1 MQISFAVRFSER
13 IEMGKRNR
21 PQHNDK
27 QKDEHLSDEMA
38 KFAIKNENDLKTKYQ
53 PKMKKNIAVVYGGDS
68 SEFVVS
74 VKSSKNVFESINP
87 SIYNVWK
94 VQMQGLNW
102 DVFEGDKV
110 IASID
115 KGDFSFVKNGEKI
128 QFDFAYITI
137 HGTPGEDG
145 KLQGYFDMVKI
156 PYSTCG
162 VYSSALT
169 FNKYFCSNYLR
180 NFGVTMAKSVRLF
193 KGDAIDTNK
202 LVEELGLPVFVKPNA
217 GGSSFGVTKVKE
229 KEQLL
234 AALELATK
242 ESADILIEEFIDGP
256 EFTCGL
262 VKLSDQ
268 EILFPVTEVIP
279 QNEFFDFEA
288 KYTVGKTDEITP
300 ARISPE
306 LTSKIQQL
314 SSRIYDLCDCSGIVR
329 VDYILK
335 DGEFYF
341 LEVNTTPGMT
351 ATSFVPQQ
359 IAAMNRKLGDILG
372 LIIEDKLK

>member
-1 MQISFAVRFSER
+1 
-13 IEMGKRNR
+13 
-21 PQHNDK
+21 
-27 QKDEHLSDEMA
+27 
-38 KFAIKNENDLKTKYQ
+38 
-53 PKMKKNIAVVYGGDS
+53 MKKNIAVVYGGDS

-102 DVFEGDKV
+102 EVLEGDEI

-128 QFDFAYITI
+128 RFDFAYITI

-145 KLQGYFDMVKI
+145 KLQGYFDLVKI

-193 KGDAIDTNK
+193 KGDAFDADQ
-202 LVEELGLPVFVKPNA
+202 LVEQLGLPVFVKPNA

-234 AALELATK
+234 AALKLATK
-242 ESADILIEEFIDGP
+242 ESADILIEEFIDGK

-262 VKLSDQ
+262 VKLSNQ

-329 VDYILK
+329 IDYILK

-359 IAAMNRKLGDILG
+359 IAAMGHTLREIVG

>member
-1 MQISFAVRFSER
+1 
-13 IEMGKRNR
+13 
-21 PQHNDK
+21 
-27 QKDEHLSDEMA
+27 
-38 KFAIKNENDLKTKYQ
+38 
-53 PKMKKNIAVVYGGDS
+53 MKKNIAVVYGGDS

-74 VKSSKNVFESINP
+74 VKSSKNVFESID
-87 SIYNVWK
+87 SGKYNVWK
-94 VQMQGLNW
+94 VQMKGLDW
-102 DVFEGDKV
+102 DVMENEHA
-110 IASID
+110 IAPID
-115 KGDFSFVKNGEKI
+115 KNDFSFQLNGEKI
-128 QFDFAYITI
+128 KFDFAYITI

-145 KLQGYFDMVKI
+145 KLQGYFEMVKI

-180 NFGVTMAKSVRLF
+180 NFGIPMAKSVRLF
-193 KGDAIDTNK
+193 KGDKVNADQ
-202 LVEELGLPVFVKPNA
+202 LVEELGLPLFVKPNA

-229 KEQLL
+229 KSQLL
-234 AALELATK
+234 DALEHAMT
-242 ESADILIEEFIDGP
+242 ESSDILVEEFIDGK

-268 EILFPVTEVIP
+268 EIIFPVTEVIP

-288 KYTVGKTDEITP
+288 KYTAGKTDEITP

-306 LTSKIQQL
+306 MTRKIQQL

-329 VDYILK
+329 IDYILK

-359 IAAMNRKLGDILG
+359 IAAMNRKLGDVLG

>member
-1 MQISFAVRFSER
+1 
-13 IEMGKRNR
+13 
-21 PQHNDK
+21 
-27 QKDEHLSDEMA
+27 
-38 KFAIKNENDLKTKYQ
+38 
-53 PKMKKNIAVVYGGDS
+53 MKKNIAVVYGGDS

-102 DVFEGDKV
+102 DVLEGDQV

-180 NFGVTMAKSVRLF
+180 NFGVPMAKSVRLF
-193 KGDAIDTNK
+193 KGDAIDTDK

-234 AALELATK
+234 AALEMATK
-242 ESADILIEEFIDGP
+242 ESADILVEEFIDGP

-329 VDYILK
+329 IDYILK
-335 DGEFYF
+335 DAEFYF

-359 IAAMNRKLGDILG
+359 IAAMDRKLGDVLG

>member
-1 MQISFAVRFSER
+1 
-13 IEMGKRNR
+13 
-21 PQHNDK
+21 
-27 QKDEHLSDEMA
+27 
-38 KFAIKNENDLKTKYQ
+38 
-53 PKMKKNIAVVYGGDS
+53 MKKNIAVVYGGDS

-74 VKSSKNVFESINP
+74 VKSSKNVFESIDP
-87 SIYNVWK
+87 TIYNVWK
-94 VQMQGLNW
+94 VQMKGLDW
-102 DVFEGDKV
+102 DVFEGDEV
-110 IASID
+110 ISSID
-115 KGDFSFVKNGEKI
+115 KSDFSFIKNGNKI

-145 KLQGYFDMVKI
+145 KLQGYFDLVKI

-180 NFGVTMAKSVRLF
+180 NFNVPMAKSVRLF
-193 KGDAIDTNK
+193 KGNTINPDK

-229 KEQLL
+229 KGQLQ
-234 AALELATK
+234 AALEMAMK
-242 ESADILIEEFIDGP
+242 ESTDILIEEFIEGK

-268 EILFPVTEVIP
+268 KILFPVTEVIP

-288 KYTVGKTDEITP
+288 KYTAGKTDEITP
-300 ARISPE
+300 ARLSPE
-306 LTSKIQQL
+306 MTNKIQQL

-359 IAAMNRKLGDILG
+359 IAAMGRKLGDILG

>member
-1 MQISFAVRFSER
+1 
-13 IEMGKRNR
+13 
-21 PQHNDK
+21 
-27 QKDEHLSDEMA
+27 
-38 KFAIKNENDLKTKYQ
+38 
-53 PKMKKNIAVVYGGDS
+53 MKKNIAVVYGGDS

-74 VKSSKNVFESINP
+74 VKSSKNVFESIDP

-102 DVFEGDKV
+102 EVLEGDQV
-110 IASID
+110 IATID
-115 KGDFSFVKNGEKI
+115 KDDFSFVKNSEKI

-180 NFGVTMAKSVRLF
+180 NFGVTMAKSIRLF
-193 KGDAIDTNK
+193 KGDVIDTDK
-202 LVEELGLPVFVKPNA
+202 LIEELGLPVFVKPNA

-234 AALELATK
+234 AALEMATK

-262 VKLSDQ
+262 VKLSNQ

-279 QNEFFDFEA
+279 KNEFFDFEA
-288 KYTVGKTDEITP
+288 KYNAEKADEITP

-306 LTSKIQQL
+306 LTNKIQQL

-335 DGEFYF
+335 DDEFYF
-341 LEVNTTPGMT
+341 LEINTTPGMT
-351 ATSFVPQQ
+351 ATSFIPQQ
-359 IAAMNRKLGDILG
+359 IAAMDRKLGDVLG

>member
-1 MQISFAVRFSER
+1 M
-13 IEMGKRNR
+13 
-21 PQHNDK
+21 D
-27 QKDEHLSDEMA
+27 
-38 KFAIKNENDLKTKYQ
+38 
-53 PKMKKNIAVVYGGDS
+53 MKKNIAVVYGGDS

-74 VKSSKNVFESINP
+74 VKSSENVFKAIDP
-87 SIYNVWK
+87 ATYNVWK

-102 DVFEGDKV
+102 DVFEGDQV
-110 IASID
+110 IAPVD
-115 KGDFSFVKNGEKI
+115 KSDFSFVRNGEKI
-128 QFDFAYITI
+128 QFEFAYITI

-145 KLQGYFDMVKI
+145 KLQGYFDLVKI

-180 NFGVTMAKSVRLF
+180 NFGIPMAKSVRLF
-193 KGDAIDTNK
+193 KGDAINPDQ
-202 LVEELGLPVFVKPNA
+202 LAEQLGLPVFVKPNA

-234 AALELATK
+234 PALELAMK
-242 ESADILIEEFIDGP
+242 ESHDILVEQFIDGK

-262 VKLSDQ
+262 VKLSGQ
-268 EILFPVTEVIP
+268 ELIFPVTEVIP
-279 QNEFFDFEA
+279 QNEFFDYEA
-288 KYTVGKTDEITP
+288 KYVAGKTDEITP

-329 VDYILK
+329 IDYILK

-359 IAAMNRKLGDILG
+359 IGAMGRNLGDVLG
-372 LIIEDKLK
+372 MIIEDKLRS

>member
-1 MQISFAVRFSER
+1 
-13 IEMGKRNR
+13 
-21 PQHNDK
+21 
-27 QKDEHLSDEMA
+27 
-38 KFAIKNENDLKTKYQ
+38 
-53 PKMKKNIAVVYGGDS
+53 MKKNIAVVYGGDS

-74 VKSSKNVFESINP
+74 VKSSKNVFESIDP

-102 DVFEGDKV
+102 EVLEGDQV
-110 IASID
+110 IATID
-115 KGDFSFVKNGEKI
+115 KDDFSFVKNNEKI

-193 KGDAIDTNK
+193 KGDAIDTDK
-202 LVEELGLPVFVKPNA
+202 LIEELGLPVFVKPNA

-229 KEQLL
+229 KAQLL

-242 ESADILIEEFIDGP
+242 ESVDILIEEFIDGP

-262 VKLSDQ
+262 VKIAG
-268 EILFPVTEVIP
+268 EKIVFPVTEVIP
-279 QNEFFDFEA
+279 KNEFFDYEA
-288 KYTVGKTDEITP
+288 KYTKGKTDEITP

-341 LEVNTTPGMT
+341 LEVNTTPGIT
-351 ATSFVPQQ
+351 STSFIPQQ
-359 IAAMNRKLGDILG
+359 IAAMNRKLGDVLG

>member
-1 MQISFAVRFSER
+1 
-13 IEMGKRNR
+13 
-21 PQHNDK
+21 
-27 QKDEHLSDEMA
+27 
-38 KFAIKNENDLKTKYQ
+38 
-53 PKMKKNIAVVYGGDS
+53 MKKNIAVVYGGDS

-87 SIYNVWK
+87 SVYNVWK

-102 DVFEGDKV
+102 DVLEGDEI

-115 KGDFSFVKNGEKI
+115 KGDFSFVRNGEKI
-128 QFDFAYITI
+128 KFDFAYITI

-145 KLQGYFDMVKI
+145 KLQGYFDLVKI

-180 NFGVTMAKSVRLF
+180 NFDVPMAKSVRLF
-193 KGDAIDTNK
+193 KGDPVNVDD
-202 LVEELGLPVFVKPNA
+202 LVEKLGLPVFVKPNA

-229 KEQLL
+229 KEQLQS
-234 AALELATK
+234 ALELAMT
-242 ESADILIEEFIDGP
+242 ESSDILIEQFIDGK

-268 EILFPVTEVIP
+268 KLIFPVTEVIP
-279 QNEFFDFEA
+279 QNEFFDYEA
-288 KYTVGKTDEITP
+288 KYTAGKTDEITP

-306 LTSKIQQL
+306 LTQKVQQL
-314 SSRIYDLCDCSGIVR
+314 SSRIYDWCDCSGIVR
-329 VDYILK
+329 IDYILR
-335 DGEFYF
+335 DNEFYF

>member
-1 MQISFAVRFSER
+1 
-13 IEMGKRNR
+13 
-21 PQHNDK
+21 
-27 QKDEHLSDEMA
+27 
-38 KFAIKNENDLKTKYQ
+38 
-53 PKMKKNIAVVYGGDS
+53 MKKNIAVVYGGDS

-74 VKSSKNVFESINP
+74 VKSSKNVFESIDP
-87 SIYNVWK
+87 TIYNVWK
-94 VQMQGLNW
+94 VQMKGLDW
-102 DVFEGDKV
+102 DVFEGDEV
-110 IASID
+110 ISSID
-115 KGDFSFVKNGEKI
+115 KSDFSFIKNGNKI

-145 KLQGYFDMVKI
+145 KLQGYFDLVKI

-180 NFGVTMAKSVRLF
+180 NFNVPMAKSVRLF
-193 KGDAIDTNK
+193 KDDAINPDK

-229 KEQLL
+229 KGQLQ
-234 AALELATK
+234 AALEMAMK
-242 ESADILIEEFIDGP
+242 ESTDILIEEFIEGK

-268 EILFPVTEVIP
+268 KILFPVTEVIP

-288 KYTVGKTDEITP
+288 KYTAGKTDEITP
-300 ARISPE
+300 ARLSPE
-306 LTSKIQQL
+306 MTNKIQQL

-359 IAAMNRKLGDILG
+359 IAAMGRKLGDILG

>member
-1 MQISFAVRFSER
+1 
-13 IEMGKRNR
+13 
-21 PQHNDK
+21 
-27 QKDEHLSDEMA
+27 
-38 KFAIKNENDLKTKYQ
+38 
-53 PKMKKNIAVVYGGDS
+53 MKKNIAVVYGGDS

-74 VKSSKNVFESINP
+74 VKSSINVFQAIDS

-94 VQMQGLNW
+94 VQIKELEW
-102 DVFEGDKV
+102 DVFENDQIIAPVDK
-110 IASID
+110 SN
-115 KGDFSFVKNGEKI
+115 FSFVKNGEKI

-145 KLQGYFDMVKI
+145 KLQGYFDLVKI

-162 VYSSALT
+162 VSSSALT

-180 NFGVTMAKSVRLF
+180 NFDVPMAKSVRLF
-193 KGDAIDTNK
+193 KGDKINVDQ

-229 KEQLL
+229 KGQLL
-234 AALELATK
+234 AALEMATK
-242 ESADILIEEFIDGP
+242 ESSDILVEQFIDGK

-268 EILFPVTEVIP
+268 KIIFPVTEVIP

-300 ARISPE
+300 ARISSE
-306 LTSKIQQL
+306 LTSKIQEL
-314 SSRIYDLCDCSGIVR
+314 SSRISDLCDCFGIVR
-329 VDYILK
+329 IDFILK
-335 DGEFYF
+335 DNEFYF

-359 IAAMNRKLGDILG
+359 IVAMNLKLGDVIS

>member
-1 MQISFAVRFSER
+1 
-13 IEMGKRNR
+13 
-21 PQHNDK
+21 
-27 QKDEHLSDEMA
+27 
-38 KFAIKNENDLKTKYQ
+38 
-53 PKMKKNIAVVYGGDS
+53 MKKNIAVVYGGDS

-74 VKSSKNVFESINP
+74 VNSSKNVYESIDKTVF
-87 SIYNVWK
+87 NVWK
-94 VQMQGLNW
+94 VQLKGNNW
-102 DVFEGDKV
+102 DVYENDEVLGP
-110 IASID
+110 ID
-115 KGDFSFVKNGEKI
+115 KSDFSFLKNGEKI
-128 QFDFAYITI
+128 RFDFAYITI

-145 KLQGYFDMVKI
+145 KLQGYFELVKI
-156 PYSTCG
+156 PYSTCN

-180 NFGVTMAKSVRLF
+180 NFGVPMAKSVRLF
-193 KGDAIDTNK
+193 KGEPVDADQLIG
-202 LVEELGLPVFVKPNA
+202 ELGLPLFVKPNA

-229 KEQLL
+229 KSQLL
-234 AALELATK
+234 GALEMAMK
-242 ESADILIEEFIDGP
+242 ESHDILVEQFIDGK

-268 EILFPVTEVIP
+268 EIIFPVTEVIP

-288 KYTVGKTDEITP
+288 KYTKGKTDEITP

-306 LTSKIQQL
+306 LTQKVQQL

-329 VDYILK
+329 IDYILK

-359 IAAMNRKLGDILG
+359 IAAMNRNLGEILG
-372 LIIEDKLK
+372 LIIQDKLKA

>member
-1 MQISFAVRFSER
+1 
-13 IEMGKRNR
+13 
-21 PQHNDK
+21 
-27 QKDEHLSDEMA
+27 
-38 KFAIKNENDLKTKYQ
+38 
-53 PKMKKNIAVVYGGDS
+53 MKKNIAVVYGGDS

-74 VKSSKNVFESINP
+74 VKSSKNVFESIDP
-87 SIYNVWK
+87 AIYNVWK

-102 DVFEGDKV
+102 DVLEGDQV

-180 NFGVTMAKSVRLF
+180 NFNVPMAKSVRLF
-193 KGDAIDTNK
+193 KGDAIDTAK
-202 LVEELGLPVFVKPNA
+202 LIEELGLPVFVKPNA

-234 AALELATK
+234 AALEMATK

-262 VKLSDQ
+262 VKLSNQ

-306 LTSKIQQL
+306 MTQKIQQL

-329 VDYILK
+329 IDYILK

-359 IAAMNRKLGDILG
+359 IAAMDRKLGDVLG

>member
-1 MQISFAVRFSER
+1 
-13 IEMGKRNR
+13 
-21 PQHNDK
+21 
-27 QKDEHLSDEMA
+27 
-38 KFAIKNENDLKTKYQ
+38 
-53 PKMKKNIAVVYGGDS
+53 MKKNIAVVYGGDS

-74 VKSSKNVFESINP
+74 VKSSKNVFESIDP

-102 DVFEGDKV
+102 DVLEGDKV
-110 IASID
+110 IASVD
-115 KGDFSFVKNGEKI
+115 KGDFSFVRNGEKI
-128 QFDFAYITI
+128 RFDFAYITI

-145 KLQGYFDMVKI
+145 KLQGYFDLVKI

-180 NFGVTMAKSVRLF
+180 NFDVPMAKSVRLF
-193 KGDAIDTNK
+193 KGDAIDADK

-229 KEQLL
+229 KSQLQE
-234 AALELATK
+234 ALELAMT
-242 ESADILIEEFIDGP
+242 ESHDILVEEFIDGK

-262 VKLSDQ
+262 VKIAG
-268 EILFPVTEVIP
+268 EKIIFPVTEVIP
-279 QNEFFDFEA
+279 QNEFFDYEA
-288 KYTVGKTDEITP
+288 KYVAGKTDEITP

-329 VDYILK
+329 IDYILK

-359 IAAMNRKLGDILG
+359 IAAMDKKLGDVLG

>member
-1 MQISFAVRFSER
+1 
-13 IEMGKRNR
+13 
-21 PQHNDK
+21 
-27 QKDEHLSDEMA
+27 
-38 KFAIKNENDLKTKYQ
+38 
-53 PKMKKNIAVVYGGDS
+53 MKKNIAVVYGGDS

-74 VKSSKNVFESINP
+74 VKSSKNVFESIDP
-87 SIYNVWK
+87 TIYNVWK
-94 VQMQGLNW
+94 VQMKGLDW
-102 DVFEGDKV
+102 DVFEGDEV
-110 IASID
+110 ISSID
-115 KGDFSFVKNGEKI
+115 KSDFSFIKNGEKI

-145 KLQGYFDMVKI
+145 KLQGYFDLVKI

-180 NFGVTMAKSVRLF
+180 NFNVPMAKSVRLF
-193 KGDAIDTNK
+193 KGDAINPDK

-229 KEQLL
+229 KGQLQ
-234 AALELATK
+234 AALEMAMK
-242 ESADILIEEFIDGP
+242 ESTDILIEEFIEGK

-268 EILFPVTEVIP
+268 KILFPVTEVIP

-288 KYTVGKTDEITP
+288 KYTAGKTDEITP
-300 ARISPE
+300 ARLSQE
-306 LTSKIQQL
+306 MTNKIQQL

-359 IAAMNRKLGDILG
+359 IAAMGRKLGDILG

>member
-1 MQISFAVRFSER
+1 
-13 IEMGKRNR
+13 
-21 PQHNDK
+21 
-27 QKDEHLSDEMA
+27 
-38 KFAIKNENDLKTKYQ
+38 
-53 PKMKKNIAVVYGGDS
+53 MKKNIAVVYGGDS

-102 DVFEGDKV
+102 DVLEGDEV

-115 KGDFSFVKNGEKI
+115 KGDFSFVRNGEKI

-180 NFGVTMAKSVRLF
+180 NFGVPMAKSVRLF
-193 KGDAIDTNK
+193 KGDAIDTDK

-229 KEQLL
+229 KSQLL
-234 AALELATK
+234 AALEMATK
-242 ESADILIEEFIDGP
+242 ESSDILVEEFLDGP

-306 LTSKIQQL
+306 LTRKIQQL

-335 DGEFYF
+335 DDEFYF

-359 IAAMNRKLGDILG
+359 IAAMNRKLGDVLG

>member
-1 MQISFAVRFSER
+1 
-13 IEMGKRNR
+13 
-21 PQHNDK
+21 
-27 QKDEHLSDEMA
+27 
-38 KFAIKNENDLKTKYQ
+38 
-53 PKMKKNIAVVYGGDS
+53 MKKNIAVVYGGDS

-74 VKSSKNVFESINP
+74 VKSSKNVFESIDP
-87 SIYNVWK
+87 EIYNVWK
-94 VQMQGLNW
+94 VQMVGLDW
-102 DVFEGDKV
+102 DVFENDRIISSV
-110 IASID
+110 D
-115 KGDFSFVKNGEKI
+115 KGDFSFIRNGEKVKL
-128 QFDFAYITI
+128 DFAYITI

-145 KLQGYFDMVKI
+145 KLQGYLDMVKV

-180 NFGVTMAKSVRLF
+180 NFGVTMAKSIRLF
-193 KGDAIDTNK
+193 KGDTFDADTM
-202 LVEELGLPVFVKPNA
+202 VEELGLPVFVKPNA

-229 KEQLL
+229 KGQLHDAL
-234 AALELATK
+234 AMAMK
-242 ESADILIEEFIDGP
+242 ESHDILIEQFIDGK

-262 VKLSDQ
+262 VKLSNQ
-268 EILFPVTEVIP
+268 EIIFPVTEVIP

-306 LTSKIQQL
+306 LTEKVQQL

-329 VDYILK
+329 IDYILK

-359 IAAMNRKLGDILG
+359 IAAMDRKLGDVLG
-372 LIIEDKLK
+372 LIIEDKLL

>member
-1 MQISFAVRFSER
+1 
-13 IEMGKRNR
+13 
-21 PQHNDK
+21 
-27 QKDEHLSDEMA
+27 
-38 KFAIKNENDLKTKYQ
+38 
-53 PKMKKNIAVVYGGDS
+53 MKKNIAVVYGGDS

-74 VKSSKNVFESINP
+74 VKSSINVFQAIDSN
-87 SIYNVWK
+87 IYNVWK
-94 VQMQGLNW
+94 VQMKELDW
-102 DVFEGDKV
+102 DVFENDQIIAPVDK
-110 IASID
+110 S
-115 KGDFSFVKNGEKI
+115 DFSFVKNGKKI
-128 QFDFAYITI
+128 QLDFAYITI

-145 KLQGYFDMVKI
+145 KLQGYFDLVKI

-162 VYSSALT
+162 VSSSALT

-180 NFGVTMAKSVRLF
+180 NFDVPMAKSIRLF
-193 KGDAIDTNK
+193 KGDKIDVDL
-202 LVEELGLPVFVKPNA
+202 LVKELGLPVFVKPNA

-229 KEQLL
+229 KGQLL
-234 AALELATK
+234 AALEMATK
-242 ESADILIEEFIDGP
+242 ESSDILVEQFIDGK

-268 EILFPVTEVIP
+268 KIIFPVTEVIP

-288 KYTVGKTDEITP
+288 KYTAGKTDEITP

-314 SSRIYDLCDCSGIVR
+314 SSRISDLCDCSGIVR
-329 VDYILK
+329 IDFILK
-335 DGEFYF
+335 DNEFYF

-359 IAAMNRKLGDILG
+359 ISAMNLKLGDVISQ
-372 LIIEDKLK
+372 IIEDKLK